1 MGEIMEYIFLGI
13 GIVLILLVS
22 FIGALFIFAL
32 WATSSTYIGC
42 QSNEELD
49 EEVSKHMGYKNY
61 PLMDMYDD

>member
-1 MGEIMEYIFLGI
+1 MEYIFLGI

-22 FIGALFIFAL
+22 FIGTLFILAL

-49 EEVSKHMGYKNY
+49 EEVAKHMGYKNY
-61 PLMDMYDD
+61 PFMDMYDD